1 MKTDIIRVS
10 SDELQIGNAL
20 QQVDKVAAYKG
31 LSPKG
36 ALHLRLLAEEM
47 MGMMHSIT
55 GEQDGEF
62 WIEDNEGE
70 FELHLRV
77 KTWMSMEK
85 RDQLIAASSSGKN
98 EAARGLMG
106 RLREFFDRGADI
118 PALPLYYSEMP
129 GEFTGSTLNW
139 EWSMNAYQDSLRAN
153 VEQDSQAREMWDELE
168 KSVVTHVADEIRVAV
183 RGSTAEMT
191 ILKKIS

>member
-36 ALHLRLLAEEM
+36 AMHLRLLAEEM

-55 GEQDGEF
+55 GERDGEF
-62 WIEDNEGE
+62 WIEDNDGE

-98 EAARGLMG
+98 
-106 RLREFFDRGADI
+106 REF
-118 PALPLYYSEMP
+118 YS
-129 GEFTGSTLNW
+129 
-139 EWSMNAYQDSLRAN
+139 
-153 VEQDSQAREMWDELE
+153 
-168 KSVVTHVADEIRVAV
+168 
-183 RGSTAEMT
+183 
-191 ILKKIS
+191 